1 VTSNPSPQYV
11 LDVVNVFK
19 ATNGNLQQTVY
30 AILTDPEARAGDNGV
45 DYDVSNFGHFRE
57 PVLVME
63 NLLRG
68 LNGAL
73 AGTSTVYNYTS
84 NLGQGVLEEP
94 SVFSYF
100 SPQYEVGEGLLGP
113 EFQLH
118 TTQTAVTRANY
129 IYRAIYNNMLDAGTT
144 FSIAEFVTA
153 AESSVANLE
162 TAISNRFFHGMMS
175 ASLVAAINDALSD
188 PKTNT
193 PILQAQAALYIALT
207 SSEFQLIH

>member
-1 VTSNPSPQYV
+1 

-19 ATNGNLQQTVY
+19 ATDGDLQQTVY
-30 AILTDPEARAGDNGV
+30 SILTDPEARAGDDGL

-57 PVLVME
+57 PVLLME
-63 NLLRG
+63 SLLRG
-68 LNGAL
+68 LDGAL
-73 AGTSTVYNYTS
+73 ASTSTVYNFTS
-84 NLGQGVLEEP
+84 NLGQGFLEEP

-100 SPQYEVGEGLLGP
+100 SPHYEVAEGLLGP

-118 TTQTAVTRANY
+118 TTQTAVTRANFT
-129 IYRAIYNNMLDAGTT
+129 YRAIYNNMLDVGTT
-144 FSIAEFVTA
+144 FNIAEFVTA
-153 AESSVANLE
+153 AQGSATNLE

-175 ASLVAAINDALSD
+175 STLVSAINEALSD

-193 PILQAQAALYIALT
+193 PTLQAQAALYVALT